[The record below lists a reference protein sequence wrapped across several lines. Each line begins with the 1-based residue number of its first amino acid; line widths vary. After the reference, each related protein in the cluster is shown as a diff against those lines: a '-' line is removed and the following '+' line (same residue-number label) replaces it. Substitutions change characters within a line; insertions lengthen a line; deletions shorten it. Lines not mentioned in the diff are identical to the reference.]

1 MYASTDIHV
10 TCNLWPWRQQTM
22 LFDLIQPCGS
32 KYLVQA
38 GGSKYL
44 TEPNRNKY
52 LIQPNGNKYL
62 IKPNGNKYL
71 IQAGGG
77 KYNSCSQLSLIR
89 FTDTMAS
96 KPAQA
101 DG

>member
-10 TCNLWPWRQQTM
+10 TCNLWPWQTM
-22 LFDLIQPCGS
+22 LFDLVQPCGS

-44 TEPNRNKY
+44 TE
-52 LIQPNGNKYL
+52 
-62 IKPNGNKYL
+62 PNGNKYL

-96 KPAQA
+96 KPT
-101 DG
+101 GE